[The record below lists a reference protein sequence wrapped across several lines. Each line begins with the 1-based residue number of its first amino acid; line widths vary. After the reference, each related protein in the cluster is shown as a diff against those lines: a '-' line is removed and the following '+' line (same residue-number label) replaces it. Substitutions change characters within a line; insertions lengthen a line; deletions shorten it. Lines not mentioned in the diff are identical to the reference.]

1 MIKYKV
7 KDAAADLGVSNK
19 EIIEIL
25 EKHCGVTK
33 KTMTTLEE
41 SELDVIFDVI
51 TKKNKVE
58 NFDEYFAAR
67 NNKLDNESKPQ
78 QEDKPAKQNAK
89 ADNQK
94 KKTDKNDKKPNNKDA
109 KPASKQEKVEIA
121 QEKSVEESAPRK
133 RRVIDTRATNV
144 DVERYNQKYD
154 DLASD
159 SSKGRSTDNIVK
171 KQKFTNRTQ
180 RQKGRRQKRETEQER
195 LNRIALERKQKPIT
209 VQIPDEIVVSELALR
224 LKATVAEV
232 VKKAFLMGTMVT
244 ATDTI
249 DFDTASL
256 IAMEFHAKVEKEVVV
271 TIEEQ
276 IIDDSE
282 DDEANLVERAPVVVV
297 MGHVDHG
304 KTTLLDTIRK
314 TNVASGEAG
323 GITQAIGAYQIE
335 YNGKK
340 ITFIDTPGHAAFT
353 EMRARGA
360 SITDIV
366 IIIVAADDGV
376 MPQTKEAIDHA
387 KAAGVPIIVAV
398 NKIDKPTA
406 NVERVLTEMSANG
419 IQPEAWGGDTMFV
432 NISAVTGEGID
443 DLLDRIL
450 LLSEMAEL
458 KANPNRYAIGTVIE
472 SKIDKNSGVITNILI
487 QNGTLRLG
495 DPIVIGTSAGKVR
508 TLTND
513 RGESLVE
520 ALPSMPVSITGLSES
535 PSAGDKFMAF
545 ESEKKAK
552 KVAEQR
558 KEIEKEKRNKPKGA
572 ISLNDLFSRKEAGE
586 KEINII
592 LKADV
597 KGSEE
602 AVKNSLLKL
611 DVEGMKINVI
621 RSGIGA
627 ISESDVVLAE
637 ASNAIIIGFNIR
649 PDHKITEI
657 AKDKGID
664 IRLYD
669 IIYKVVE
676 EMEAALKG
684 KLEPE
689 YEEKVLGEAEVRKL
703 FKFSKVGTIAG
714 SYVTSGVIKRAKA
727 RVIRDGVV
735 VIDSTIGSLAREK
748 DQAKEV
754 KQGLECGITIENF
767 NDIKEKDIIEAYE
780 LVEIKR

>member
-1 MIKYKV
+1 MMS
-7 KDAAADLGVSNK
+7 VSEYALDVDK
-19 EIIEIL
+19 SVSEIL
-25 EKHCGVTK
+25 NLCK
-33 KTMTTLEE
+33 KLELSISNEDDMLSDDDIIMLDNELASLENEEEVEDEVPEE
-41 SELDVIFDVI
+41 SEEDGDLEEDYEEELDDII
-51 TKKNKVE
+51 EEKNASKKKKQNKVE
-58 NFDEYFAAR
+58 T
-67 NNKLDNESKPQ
+67 SS
-78 QEDKPAKQNAK
+78 
-89 ADNQK
+89 
-94 KKTDKNDKKPNNKDA
+94 KNDYR
-109 KPASKQEKVEIA
+109 EKRKEMYKHK
-121 QEKSVEESAPRK
+121 EKLQS
-133 RRVIDTRATNV
+133 NV
-144 DVERYNQKYD
+144 TED
-154 DLASD
+154 DE
-159 SSKGRSTDNIVK
+159 NIVLYK
-171 KQKFTNRTQ
+171 DGMT
-180 RQKGRRQKRETEQER
+180 
-195 LNRIALERKQKPIT
+195 
-209 VQIPDEIVVSELALR
+209 VSELASALGVS
-224 LKATVAEV
+224 ATEII
-232 VKKAFLMGTMVT
+232 KKLMSLGMMMNIN
-244 ATDTI
+244 ASL
-249 DFDTASL
+249 DFDTAEILVGDYS
-256 IAMEFHAKVEKEVVV
+256 KELKKESTRDEINFEELEIVDREEDLQERPPVV
-271 TIEEQ
+271 TI
-276 IIDDSE
+276 
-282 DDEANLVERAPVVVV
+282 

-558 KEIEKEKRNKPKGA
+558 KEIEKEK
-572 ISLNDLFSRKEAGE
+572 SLKEQY
-586 KEINII
+586 
-592 LKADV
+592 L
-597 KGSEE
+597 
-602 AVKNSLLKL
+602 
-611 DVEGMKINVI
+611 
-621 RSGIGA
+621 
-627 ISESDVVLAE
+627 
-637 ASNAIIIGFNIR
+637 
-649 PDHKITEI
+649 
-657 AKDKGID
+657 
-664 IRLYD
+664 
-669 IIYKVVE
+669 
-676 EMEAALKG
+676 
-684 KLEPE
+684 
-689 YEEKVLGEAEVRKL
+689 
-703 FKFSKVGTIAG
+703 
-714 SYVTSGVIKRAKA
+714 
-727 RVIRDGVV
+727 
-735 VIDSTIGSLAREK
+735 
-748 DQAKEV
+748 
-754 KQGLECGITIENF
+754 
-767 NDIKEKDIIEAYE
+767 
-780 LVEIKR
+780 

>member
-1 MIKYKV
+1 MMNVSEYASDVDRSVNEVLALCKKIGIDVSSSSDMLSDDDIIMLDNEIANMVDDEDILSYEEELEEIVIPEKTRKNVKSNSVKKDAPKNDYKV
-7 KDAAADLGVSNK
+7 KRK
-19 EIIEIL
+19 EMYKHK
-25 EKHCGVTK
+25 EKLQANTTNNDNVIGYSDG
-33 KTMTTLEE
+33 MT
-41 SELDVIFDVI
+41 VG
-51 TKKNKVE
+51 
-58 NFDEYFAAR
+58 
-67 NNKLDNESKPQ
+67 
-78 QEDKPAKQNAK
+78 
-89 ADNQK
+89 
-94 KKTDKNDKKPNNKDA
+94 
-109 KPASKQEKVEIA
+109 
-121 QEKSVEESAPRK
+121 
-133 RRVIDTRATNV
+133 
-144 DVERYNQKYD
+144 
-154 DLASD
+154 DLASCLNV
-159 SSKGRSTDNIVK
+159 SSASLIKKLMSLGMMVNI
-171 KQKFTNRTQ
+171 N
-180 RQKGRRQKRETEQER
+180 
-195 LNRIALERKQKPIT
+195 A
-209 VQIPDEIVVSELALR
+209 S
-224 LKATVAEV
+224 
-232 VKKAFLMGTMVT
+232 
-244 ATDTI
+244 I
-249 DFDTASL
+249 DFDTAEILVSDYDKTL
-256 IAMEFHAKVEKEVVV
+256 KRDSMLDESNFEMLEIVDKEEDLVERPPVV
-271 TIEEQ
+271 TI
-276 IIDDSE
+276 
-282 DDEANLVERAPVVVV
+282 

-314 TNVASGEAG
+314 TSVVASEAG
-323 GITQAIGAYQIE
+323 GITQAIGAYQID

-398 NKIDKPTA
+398 NKVDKPTA
-406 NVERVLTEMSANG
+406 NVEKVLTEMANNG
-419 IQPEAWGGDTMFV
+419 LQPEEWGGDTMFV
-432 NISAVTGEGID
+432 NISAALGEGID
-443 DLLDRIL
+443 DLLERIL
-450 LLSEMAEL
+450 LLSEISEL
-458 KANPNRYAIGTVIE
+458 KANPNRYAMGTVIE
-472 SKIDKNSGVITNILI
+472 SKVDKTSGVISNLLI

-495 DPIVIGTSAGKVR
+495 DPIVVGTIYGRVR
-508 TLTND
+508 TLKND
-513 RGESLVE
+513 KGENLVE
-520 ALPSMPVSITGLSES
+520 ALPSMPVSITGLSDS

-545 ESEKKAK
+545 ESEKRAK

-558 KEIEKEKRNKPKGA
+558 SEIEREKRNKPKA
-572 ISLNDLFSRKEAGE
+572 SVSLADLFSRAEAGE

-602 AVKNSLLKL
+602 AVRNSLLKL
-611 DVEGMKINVI
+611 DVEGIKINVI

-627 ISESDVVLAE
+627 ISESDIVLAE

-649 PDHKITEI
+649 PDHKITEL

-684 KLEPE
+684 KLEPLF
-689 YEEKVLGEAEVRKL
+689 EEVVLGEAEVRKL

-714 SYVTSGVIKRAKA
+714 SYVTSGVIRRGAKA
-727 RVIRDGVV
+727 RIIRDGVV
-735 VIDSTIGSLAREK
+735 VIDSSIASLAREK

-780 LVEIKR
+780 LKEMKR

>member
-1 MIKYKV
+1 MMN
-7 KDAAADLGVSNK
+7 VSEYASDVGLSVK
-19 EIIEIL
+19 EILDLCQKLEINITSEEDML
-25 EKHCGVTK
+25 SDDDIIMLDNEIASFEENT
-33 KTMTTLEE
+33 EE
-41 SELDVIFDVI
+41 SEN
-51 TKKNKVE
+51 TKEIESSEDEEYSYDEEIEEVEEKTIKKRKPTKNI
-58 NFDEYFAAR
+58 
-67 NNKLDNESKPQ
+67 ESKNDFKVKRKEMYKHKEKLKSNLASEE
-78 QEDKPAKQNAK
+78 EDIILYK
-89 ADNQK
+89 DNM
-94 KKTDKNDKKPNNKDA
+94 TVA
-109 KPASKQEKVEIA
+109 
-121 QEKSVEESAPRK
+121 
-133 RRVIDTRATNV
+133 
-144 DVERYNQKYD
+144 
-154 DLASD
+154 DLAS
-159 SSKGRSTDNIVK
+159 SLNVNPTQIIK
-171 KQKFTNRTQ
+171 KIMSL
-180 RQKGRRQKRETEQER
+180 G
-195 LNRIALERKQKPIT
+195 
-209 VQIPDEIVVSELALR
+209 
-224 LKATVAEV
+224 
-232 VKKAFLMGTMVT
+232 MMVT
-244 ATDTI
+244 I
-249 DFDTASL
+249 NGSLDFDTAEL
-256 IAMEFHAKVEKEVVV
+256 IVSDYNKTLKKESTRDEVNFEELEIVDREEDLQERPPVV
-271 TIEEQ
+271 TI
-276 IIDDSE
+276 
-282 DDEANLVERAPVVVV
+282 

-335 YNGKK
+335 CKNKK

-360 SITDIV
+360 SITDVV

-406 NVERVLTEMSANG
+406 NVEKVLTEMSQNG
-419 IQPEAWGGDTMFV
+419 IQPEAWGGDIMFV
-432 NISAVTGEGID
+432 NISAATGEGID
-443 DLLDRIL
+443 DLLERIL

-458 KANPNRYAIGTVIE
+458 KANPNRYASGTVIE

-495 DPIVIGTSAGKVR
+495 DPIVVGTTSGRVR
-508 TLTND
+508 TLKND
-513 RGESLVE
+513 KGENLVE

-552 KVAEQR
+552 AIAEERKVIAN
-558 KEIEKEKRNKPKGA
+558 EKKNKPKIA
-572 ISLNDLFSRKEAGE
+572 VSLDDLFNRVKDGE

-611 DVEGMKINVI
+611 DVEGIKINVI
-621 RSGIGA
+621 RSGIGN
-627 ISESDVVLAE
+627 ISESDISLAE
-637 ASNAIIIGFNIR
+637 ASDAIIIGFNIR
-649 PDHKITEI
+649 PDHKTSEI

-684 KLEPE
+684 KLEPV
-689 YEEKVLGEAEVRKL
+689 YEEQVLGTAEVRKI

-714 SYVTSGVIKRAKA
+714 SYVTSGTVKRSAKA
-727 RVIRDGVV
+727 RIIRDGVV
-735 VIDSTIGSLAREK
+735 VNDSTIASLAREK
-748 DQAKEV
+748 DQVKEV

-767 NDIKEKDIIEAYE
+767 NDIKEKDVIEAYE

>member
-1 MIKYKV
+1 MMNVSEYANDVDKKVSEILKLCQKLEIK
-7 KDAAADLGVSNK
+7 VSN
-19 EIIEIL
+19 EEDMLTDDDII
-25 EKHCGVTK
+25 
-33 KTMTTLEE
+33 M
-41 SELDVIFDVI
+41 
-51 TKKNKVE
+51 
-58 NFDEYFAAR
+58 
-67 NNKLDNESKPQ
+67 LDNEIANMEEEIDNELEIE
-78 QEDKPAKQNAK
+78 QEEFEDSYEEEFEEITSNEKEKK
-89 ADNQK
+89 VK
-94 KKTDKNDKKPNNKDA
+94 KKNPIKKENNKNDFKEKRKEMYKHKEKLQSNDISIDEDIIAYKD
-109 KPASKQEKVEIA
+109 
-121 QEKSVEESAPRK
+121 
-133 RRVIDTRATNV
+133 NM
-144 DVERYNQKYD
+144 
-154 DLASD
+154 
-159 SSKGRSTDNIVK
+159 
-171 KQKFTNRTQ
+171 
-180 RQKGRRQKRETEQER
+180 
-195 LNRIALERKQKPIT
+195 
-209 VQIPDEIVVSELALR
+209 
-224 LKATVAEV
+224 TVAELASSLNV
-232 VKKAFLMGTMVT
+232 PAASLIKKLMSLGMMVNIN
-244 ATDTI
+244 ASI
-249 DFDTASL
+249 DFDTAEILVSDYNKTL
-256 IAMEFHAKVEKEVVV
+256 KKENTLDETNFEYLEIIDKEEDLKERPPVV
-271 TIEEQ
+271 TI
-276 IIDDSE
+276 
-282 DDEANLVERAPVVVV
+282 

-304 KTTLLDTIRK
+304 KTTLVDTIRK
-314 TNVASGEAG
+314 TNVAGGEAG

-406 NVERVLTEMSANG
+406 NVEKVLTEMSASG
-419 IQPEAWGGDTMFV
+419 LQPESWGGDIMFV

-443 DLLDRIL
+443 DLLERII
-450 LLSEMAEL
+450 LLSEISEL
-458 KANPNRYAIGTVIE
+458 KANPNRYASGTVIE
-472 SKIDKNSGVITNILI
+472 SKLDKASGVVTNLLI

-495 DPIVIGTSAGKVR
+495 DPIVVGTISGKVR
-508 TLTND
+508 TLKND
-513 RGESLVE
+513 KGENLVE
-520 ALPSMPVSITGLSES
+520 ATPSMPVSITGLSES

-552 KVAEQR
+552 KIAEERREAEQAR
-558 KEIEKEKRNKPKGA
+558 RNKPKTQV
-572 ISLNDLFSRKEAGE
+572 SLEDLFNRREAGE

-611 DVEGMKINVI
+611 DVEGIKVNVI

-627 ISESDVVLAE
+627 ISESDILLAE

-649 PDHKITEI
+649 PEHKISEI
-657 AKDKGID
+657 AKDKGVD

-676 EMEAALKG
+676 EMESALKG

-689 YEEKVLGEAEVRKL
+689 YEEVVLGEAEVRKL

-714 SYVTSGVIKRAKA
+714 SYVRSGIIKRGAQA
-727 RVIRDGVV
+727 RVIRDGIVV
-735 VIDSTIGSLAREK
+735 NDSIIATLAREK
-748 DQAKEV
+748 NEAKEV

-780 LVEIKR
+780 LKEIRK